1 LKPQQIVVFK
11 DAGAEAEDV
20 RRLVPRLMINEA
32 NTAEFLKIKIPTRTS
47 FPNRLCFYK
56 RFRLGST
63 MTSTALNSLA
73 RASSAYL
80 RSAMHQPI
88 QWHEWGAEAFAV
100 ARRENKPMLLDI
112 GAVWCHWCHVMDRES
127 YDDAEIAAIVNQHFI
142 AVKVDRDERPDI
154 DSRYQAA
161 VQAVSGQG
169 GWPLTAFL
177 TPDGKPFY
185 GGTYFPP
192 SDGYGRPSFRRVLL
206 SIANAY
212 AEKHGDVVEQA
223 KMVESAIALSESFAG
238 RSGRVS
244 AGVIATIQESAFK
257 MFDPQH
263 GGFGQ
268 APKFP
273 HPSALDLLIERYAK
287 SPPYRKER
295 DRMGHP
301 DSSESP
307 DSSERNASLRNLIT
321 TTLEHMARG
330 GVYDQLAGG
339 FHRYSVDERWVVPH
353 FEKMCYDNSELL
365 KNYVHAYQA
374 TGEEFFADVARD
386 MIRWMDE
393 WLSDRQRGG
402 FYASQDADISMD
414 DDGDYFTWT
423 LDEAR
428 GVLTKEEAEA
438 AALHY
443 DINEVG
449 EMHHNPAKN
458 VLYVRAPV
466 EEIARRMNLAP
477 ERVRELL
484 ATAKKKMYA
493 ARLQRP
499 TPYVDKTVYVGWN
512 SLCVSAYLEAAKV
525 LNLAEA
531 RRFALKS
538 LDRVLGEAWK
548 AGSEQKNLAGEAPS
562 ATRTLL
568 HVVSY
573 SDPKASHREVP
584 GLLDDYAFTALAC
597 LDAYE
602 ATADLS
608 YFKFARAI
616 ADAMIERFYDATSG
630 GFFDSEPVA
639 EGTSLGVL
647 ATRRKPL
654 QDSPTPAG
662 NPMAAIALMRL
673 HHYTGDAAY
682 RDKAELTLETFAGV
696 AEQFGIFAATYGIAV
711 VHLVE
716 SPLQVVVIAQDG
728 DEDAAGELHAA
739 AVAAFAFNKSA
750 VRLAA
755 NQAAAENL
763 PPALAATIPNLP
775 DLSRKPGSR
784 KSFAVLCSGS
794 ACQPPV
800 SDAADLRNALEAALH
815 KN

>member
-1 LKPQQIVVFK
+1 
-11 DAGAEAEDV
+11 
-20 RRLVPRLMINEA
+20 M
-32 NTAEFLKIKIPTRTS
+32 T
-47 FPNRLCFYK
+47 
-56 RFRLGST
+56 
-63 MTSTALNSLA
+63 TSTLNSLA

-88 QWHEWGAEAFAV
+88 QWHEWGEEAFA
-100 ARRENKPMLLDI
+100 AAASANKPMLLDI

-127 YDDAEIAAIVNQHFI
+127 YDDPAIAAIVNEHFI

-154 DSRYQAA
+154 DSRYQVA

-212 AEKHGDVVEQA
+212 KEKHGDVIEQA
-223 KMVESAIALSESFAG
+223 KMVESAIVQSESFAG
-238 RSGRVS
+238 RSGRIS
-244 AGVIATIQESAFK
+244 AGLITTIQESAFK
-257 MFDPQH
+257 MFDPKH

-273 HPSALDLLIERYAK
+273 HPSALDLLIERYARG
-287 SPPYRKER
+287 STSVSE
-295 DRMGHP
+295 
-301 DSSESP
+301 DSNN
-307 DSSERNASLRNLIT
+307 DALRTLIL
-321 TTLEHMARG
+321 TTLEHMANG

-386 MIRWMDE
+386 IIRWMDE
-393 WLSDRQRGG
+393 WLSDRERGG
-402 FYASQDADISMD
+402 FYASQDADISME

-428 GVLTKEEAEA
+428 AVLTEEEAQV

-466 EEIARRMNLAP
+466 EEIAQRMKIDSD
-477 ERVRELL
+477 RVKDLL
-484 ATAKKKMYA
+484 QSAKKKMYA

-499 TPYVDKTVYVGWN
+499 TPFVDKTVYVGWN

-525 LNLAEA
+525 LNLPEA
-531 RRFALKS
+531 RRFALRT
-538 LDRVLGEAWK
+538 LDRVLGEVWRRPS
-548 AGSEQKNLAGEAPS
+548 GRIAGED
-562 ATRTLL
+562 ATGSRGLLL

-573 SDPKASHREVP
+573 SDPKAEHREVP
-584 GLLDDYAFTALAC
+584 GMLDDYAFTALAC

-608 YFKFARAI
+608 YFKFAHAI
-616 ADAMIERFYDATSG
+616 TDAMVERFFDATSG

-639 EGTSLGVL
+639 ENKSLGVL

-662 NPMAAIALMRL
+662 NPMAAIALARL
-673 HHYTGDAAY
+673 HHYTGDANY
-682 RDKAELTLETFAGV
+682 RDKAEQTLETFAGI

-711 VHLVE
+711 LHWLE
-716 SPLQVVVIAQDG
+716 SPVQVVVIAEEESAKAT
-728 DEDAAGELHAA
+728 DELYAA
-739 AVAAFAFNKSA
+739 AIAPFAFNKA
-750 VRLAA
+750 TLRLAA
-755 NQAAAENL
+755 NQVVVENL
-763 PPALAATIPNLP
+763 PPALAATLPNLP
-775 DLSRKPGSR
+775 QLPKG

-800 SDAADLRNALEAALH
+800 FDAGALQAAL
-815 KN
+815 KTALVLAE

>member
-1 LKPQQIVVFK
+1 
-11 DAGAEAEDV
+11 
-20 RRLVPRLMINEA
+20 
-32 NTAEFLKIKIPTRTS
+32 
-47 FPNRLCFYK
+47 
-56 RFRLGST
+56 
-63 MTSTALNSLA
+63 MTTTTLNSLA

-88 QWHEWGAEAFAV
+88 QWHEWGEEAFA
-100 ARRENKPMLLDI
+100 AAQAENKPVLLDI

-127 YDDAEIAAIVNQHFI
+127 YDDPEVAALVNEHFI

-212 AEKHGDVVEQA
+212 KEKNGDVVEQA
-223 KMVESAIALSESFAG
+223 KMLEGAIGQSESFAG

-244 AGVIATIQESAFK
+244 ASIIEAIKKSAFG
-257 MFDPQH
+257 MFDAQH

-268 APKFP
+268 APKFS
-273 HPSALDLLIERYAK
+273 HPSALDLLIEQYARAA
-287 SPPYRKER
+287 S
-295 DRMGHP
+295 G
-301 DSSESP
+301 
-307 DSSERNASLRNLIT
+307 ASLRRTAEGGRPHMGLADNGEQLRTLIV
-321 TTLEHMARG
+321 TTLEHMANG

-374 TGEEFFADVARD
+374 TGSEFFANVARD
-386 MIRWMDE
+386 IVRWMDE
-393 WLSDRQRGG
+393 WLSDRDRGG

-428 GVLTKEEAEA
+428 AVLTEEEARV

-458 VLYVRAPV
+458 VLYVRAPI
-466 EEIARRMNLAP
+466 EEIARRMSLTP
-477 ERVRELL
+477 ERVKALL
-484 ATAKKKMYA
+484 ESAKNKMYA

-512 SLCVSAYLEAAKV
+512 SMCISAYLEAAKV
-525 LNLAEA
+525 LDLEAA
-531 RRFALKS
+531 RRFALRS
-538 LDRVLGEAWK
+538 LDRVLAEAW
-548 AGSEQKNLAGEAPS
+548 STRLHEATQADEGPFDPRS
-562 ATRTLL
+562 GQVRSIHAPAPARLL
-568 HVVSY
+568 HVVAY
-573 SDPKASHREVP
+573 SDPQAAHREVS
-584 GLLDDYAFTALAC
+584 GLLDDYAATAIAC

-608 YFKFARAI
+608 YFKFAQAI
-616 ADAMIERFYDATSG
+616 TEAMIAKFFDATSG
-630 GFFDSEPVA
+630 GFFDSEPPA
-639 EGTSLGVL
+639 NGKGLGVL
-647 ATRRKPL
+647 STRRKPL

-662 NPMAAIALMRL
+662 NPMAAIALVRM
-673 HHYTGDAAY
+673 HHYTGDAGY
-682 RDKAELTLETFAGV
+682 RDKAELTLEAFAGV

-711 VHLVE
+711 IYLLENPV
-716 SPLQVVVIAQDG
+716 QVVVVEG
-728 DEDAAGELHAA
+728 DSPEKATGELYAA
-739 AVAAFAFNKSA
+739 AAAPFAFNKSTLRLTANHA
-750 VRLAA
+750 VPA
-755 NQAAAENL
+755 NL
-763 PPALAATIPNLP
+763 PPALASTIPNLP
-775 DLSRKPGSR
+775 QLKSG
-784 KSFAVLCSGS
+784 KSFAVLCSGF

-800 SDAADLRNALEAALH
+800 TDAAKLRRALESALG
-815 KN
+815 K

>member
-1 LKPQQIVVFK
+1 
-11 DAGAEAEDV
+11 
-20 RRLVPRLMINEA
+20 
-32 NTAEFLKIKIPTRTS
+32 
-47 FPNRLCFYK
+47 
-56 RFRLGST
+56 
-63 MTSTALNSLA
+63 
-73 RASSAYL
+73 
-80 RSAMHQPI
+80 MHQPI
-88 QWHEWGAEAFAV
+88 QWHEWGEEAFAS
-100 ARRENKPMLLDI
+100 AQRENKPMLLDI

-127 YDDAEIAAIVNQHFI
+127 YDDAEVAAIVNENFI

-161 VQAVSGQG
+161 ISAVSGQG

-192 SDGYGRPSFRRVLL
+192 NDGYGRPSFKRVLT

-212 AEKHGDVVEQA
+212 KEKHGDVVEQA
-223 KMVESAIALSESFAG
+223 KMVESAIAQAESFAG

-244 AGVIATIQESAFK
+244 SGIIAAIQKSAFS

-273 HPSALDLLIERYAK
+273 HPSALDLLIERYARTAAGA
-287 SPPYRKER
+287 SLPRPAEGG
-295 DRMGHP
+295 GHHI
-301 DSSESP
+301 DLADESESQ
-307 DSSERNASLRNLIT
+307 RNLIV
-321 TTLEHMARG
+321 TTLEHMANG

-374 TGEEFFADVARD
+374 TGSEFFASVARD
-386 MIRWMDE
+386 IIRWMDE
-393 WLSDRQRGG
+393 WLSDRERGG

-428 GVLTKEEAEA
+428 AVLTVEEVQV

-443 DINEVG
+443 DINEIG

-458 VLYVRAPV
+458 VLYARAPID
-466 EEIARRMNLAP
+466 EIARRMGLSA
-477 ERVRELL
+477 ERVRSLL
-484 ATAKKKMYA
+484 DSAKKKMYA
-493 ARLQRP
+493 ARLLRP

-512 SLCVSAYLEAAKV
+512 SMCVSAYLEAAKV
-525 LNLAEA
+525 LDLAEA
-531 RRFALKS
+531 RSFALRS
-538 LDRVLGEAWK
+538 LDRVLAKAWK
-548 AGSEQKNLAGEAPS
+548 PHAGVAGGG
-562 ATRTLL
+562 TRSTESTRLL

-573 SDPKASHREVP
+573 SDPDAKHRQVS
-584 GLLDDYAFTALAC
+584 GLLDDYAATVLAC

-616 ADAMIERFYDATSG
+616 GDAMIAGFFDAVAG
-630 GFFDSEPVA
+630 GFFDAEPAV
-639 EGTSLGVL
+639 EGRSLGVL
-647 ATRRKPL
+647 STRRKPL

-662 NPMAAIALMRL
+662 NPMAAIALLRL
-673 HHYTGDAAY
+673 HHYTGDSAY
-682 RDKAELTLETFAGV
+682 RDKAEQTLETFAGV
-696 AEQFGIFAATYGIAV
+696 AEQFGIFVATYGIAV
-711 VHLVE
+711 LHLLENPV
-716 SPLQVVVIAQDG
+716 QVVVMADHER
-728 DEDAAGELHAA
+728 DERAKSLA
-739 AVAAFAFNKSA
+739 AVAAAAFAFNKSV
-750 VRLAA
+750 VRLTTS
-755 NQAAAENL
+755 QAGAENL

-775 DLSRKPGSR
+775 QLNSGE
-784 KSFAVLCSGS
+784 SFAVVCSGF

-800 SDAADLRNALEAALH
+800 ADPGELRRELEAALQ
-815 KN
+815 K

>member
-1 LKPQQIVVFK
+1 
-11 DAGAEAEDV
+11 
-20 RRLVPRLMINEA
+20 
-32 NTAEFLKIKIPTRTS
+32 
-47 FPNRLCFYK
+47 
-56 RFRLGST
+56 
-63 MTSTALNSLA
+63 MTTTTLNSLA
-73 RASSAYL
+73 HASSAYL

-88 QWHEWGAEAFAV
+88 QWHEWGVEAFA
-100 ARRENKPMLLDI
+100 AAQAANKPMLLDI

-127 YDDAEIAAIVNQHFI
+127 YDDPEVAAIENQHFI
-142 AVKVDRDERPDI
+142 AVKVDRDERPDV

-192 SDGYGRPSFRRVLL
+192 ADGYGRPSFRRVLL
-206 SIANAY
+206 SIASAF

-223 KMVESAIALSESFAG
+223 KMVESAIAQAESFAG

-244 AGVIATIQESAFK
+244 AGVIAAIQESAFK
-257 MFDPQH
+257 MFDPEH

-273 HPSALDLLIERYAK
+273 HPSALDLLIERYARRGGGDQSK
-287 SPPYRKER
+287 SPPDRNER

-301 DSSESP
+301 DLG
-307 DSSERNASLRNLIT
+307 DVIV

-374 TGEEFFADVARD
+374 TGEKFFADVARD
-386 MIRWMDE
+386 IIRWMDE

-402 FYASQDADISMD
+402 FYASQDADTSLA

-428 GVLTKEEAEA
+428 AVLTEKEAEV

-443 DINEVG
+443 DINEIG

-458 VLYVRAPV
+458 VLYVRASV
-466 EEIARRMNLAP
+466 EQIAHRMNLT
-477 ERVRELL
+477 EEHINQLL
-484 ATAKKKMYA
+484 ASAKQKMYA
-493 ARLQRP
+493 ARLQRT

-525 LNLAEA
+525 LDLAAA
-531 RRFALKS
+531 RRFALRS
-538 LDRVLGEAWK
+538 LDRVLAEAWK
-548 AGSEQKNLAGEAPS
+548 AASG
-562 ATRTLL
+562 LL

-573 SDPKASHREVP
+573 SDPAASHREVP
-584 GLLDDYAFTALAC
+584 GLLEDYAFTALAC

-616 ADAMIERFYDATSG
+616 ADAMITRFYDATSG
-630 GFFDSEPVA
+630 GLFDREPVS
-639 EGTSLGVL
+639 ENESLGVL

-673 HHYTGDAAY
+673 HHFTSEAGYH
-682 RDKAELTLETFAGV
+682 DKAELTLEAFAGV

-711 VHLVE
+711 VHLLNR
-716 SPLQVVVIAQDG
+716 PLQVVVIVEDG
-728 DEDAAGELHAA
+728 DEQAGGELYAA
-739 AVAAFAFNKSA
+739 AVAPFACNKTA
-750 VRLAA
+750 LRLAA
-755 NQAAAENL
+755 SQAVAENL
-763 PPALAATIPNLP
+763 PPALAATIPQIP
-775 DLSRKPGSR
+775 DLNSIKSSAR

-800 SDAADLRNALEAALH
+800 ADAVTLRRALEAALQES
-815 KN
+815 